1 MPNAQQIQ
9 QLHDAKQALDIAQ
22 NHFDFAEPEFIDSA
36 VYSLTS
42 AISRF
47 DAVYSRLK
55 KFRPNELD
63 KDGNGGR
70 TR

>member
-1 MPNAQQIQ
+1 MPNAQRIQ
-9 QLHDAKQALDIAQ
+9 QLHEAKQALSVAQ

-55 KFRPNELD
+55 KICPDELD
-63 KDGNGGR
+63 EDGNRGKAC
-70 TR
+70 